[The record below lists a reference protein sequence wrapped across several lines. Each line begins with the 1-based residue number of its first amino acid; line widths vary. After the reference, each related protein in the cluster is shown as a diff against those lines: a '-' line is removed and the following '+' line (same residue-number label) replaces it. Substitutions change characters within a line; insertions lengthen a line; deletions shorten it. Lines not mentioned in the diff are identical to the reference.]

1 MAGGVRQRLGLAS
14 FQHHQRHHKPLLR
27 QEGVGHPTGHE
38 DCLACL
44 HRVCLPAHAHLPRAR
59 PRFQGRSPPP
69 WRPRHTLRSHPTTA
83 LERKLARGIVEL
95 IDAIIDEHLRA
106 AKALKNIKAVSIELG
121 A

>member
-1 MAGGVRQRLGLAS
+1 
-14 FQHHQRHHKPLLR
+14 
-27 QEGVGHPTGHE
+27 
-38 DCLACL
+38 
-44 HRVCLPAHAHLPRAR
+44 
-59 PRFQGRSPPP
+59 
-69 WRPRHTLRSHPTTA
+69 LRSHPTTA